1 MAGQQFGISATETF
15 HQPESP
21 LVHRFF
27 SKLGARIMADGSQ
40 DLDGELPKCRTKL
53 RDQNAPVSI
62 IVPTYN
68 ERENINELLE
78 RILRSMKPL
87 QDRFEILIVD
97 DDSPDETWK
106 VASGY
111 SDNHSV
117 RVLRR
122 NGKRGLAPSV
132 LDGIL
137 ASKYDIIVV
146 IDADLQHPPETIPE
160 LVSEVRNGADIA
172 IGSRFVDDGVM
183 VNFGL
188 FRRIVSRGADLLA
201 RTLFRQVRSVKD
213 IESGFFAFHK
223 DVVARAR
230 LTPVGYK
237 ILLEILVQGHYA
249 TVSEIAFRL
258 EARAG
263 GESKLGINN
272 MLTYLRHILSLFSRS
287 GELYRFLEFC
297 VVGAVG
303 AVASLIVLHVLTE
316 SGMFY
321 LLAGVVATEV
331 AILSN
336 FTLNSSWTFRDRGV
350 RGLKRV
356 LTALYRDHAVR
367 FVGWSLLSLS
377 ALWILTSFFGLYYMV
392 SGFIG
397 TFLAT
402 LWNYGG
408 NQWWTWETH

>member
-1 MAGQQFGISATETF
+1 
-15 HQPESP
+15 
-21 LVHRFF
+21 
-27 SKLGARIMADGSQ
+27 
-40 DLDGELPKCRTKL
+40 
-53 RDQNAPVSI
+53 
-62 IVPTYN
+62 
-68 ERENINELLE
+68 
-78 RILRSMKPL
+78 
-87 QDRFEILIVD
+87 
-97 DDSPDETWK
+97 
-106 VASGY
+106 
-111 SDNHSV
+111 
-117 RVLRR
+117 
-122 NGKRGLAPSV
+122 
-132 LDGIL
+132 
-137 ASKYDIIVV
+137 
-146 IDADLQHPPETIPE
+146 

-172 IGSRFVDDGVM
+172 IGSRFVDDGAI

-188 FRRIVSRGADLLA
+188 FRRIMSWGADLLA

-223 DVVARAR
+223 DVVARTH

-249 TVSEIAFRL
+249 TVSEIAFRF
-258 EARAG
+258 ETRAG

-272 MLTYLRHILSLFSRS
+272 VVTYLRHILSLFSRS
-287 GELYRFLEFC
+287 GEIYRFLEFC
-297 VVGAVG
+297 VVGAAG

-321 LLAGVVATEV
+321 LLAGVFATEV

-336 FTLNSSWTFRDRGV
+336 FTLNRSWTFRDRGV

-367 FVGWSLLSLS
+367 FVGWSFLSLS